1 MHAINKRQYHSVFR
15 MTNVEGHFTI
25 RKQHEVFNQ
34 LIGVFHFLNENTN
47 GFSFFI
53 ELKFH
58 FFRIEINAA
67 CSIALGTKFLR
78 ELIEVKNLIC
88 EISAFSFNAFLCFFV
103 SESSVGM
110 NNGASEPAVQDI
122 SVFVHFEHRTETQL
136 VFIRTK

>member
-1 MHAINKRQYHSVFR
+1 

-34 LIGVFHFLNENTN
+34 LIGVFHFLNENAN
-47 GFSFFI
+47 RFSFFI

-58 FFRIEINAA
+58 FFRIEINAT
-67 CSIALGTKFLR
+67 SGIPLGAKFLR
-78 ELIEVKNLIC
+78 KLIKVKNLIC
-88 EISAFSFNAFLCFFV
+88 EISAFSFNTFLCFFV

-110 NNGASEPAVQDI
+110 NNSASEPAVQNI
-122 SVFVHFEHRTETQL
+122 AIVVHFKHRTETQF